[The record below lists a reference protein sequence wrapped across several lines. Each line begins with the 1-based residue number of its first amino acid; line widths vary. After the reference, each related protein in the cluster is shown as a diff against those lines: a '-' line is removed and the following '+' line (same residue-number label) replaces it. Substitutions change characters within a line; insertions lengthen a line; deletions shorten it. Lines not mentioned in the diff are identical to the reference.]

1 MLDILNVVQ
10 LNRLTFYVQDHLYIN
25 NLEVNDNY
33 RIPSCVPL
41 PRYVTNNYAME
52 ENLRLMSM
60 RRDTLRSYHPNRM
73 SNGPLPPPSS
83 MDDID

>member
-10 LNRLTFYVQDHLYIN
+10 LNRLTLYVQDHLGIN
-25 NLEVNDNY
+25 NLEDNDNY
-33 RIPSCVPL
+33 HLPSSVPL
-41 PRYVTNNYAME
+41 PRYVINNYVMQ

-60 RRDTLRSYHPNRM
+60 REDRLRSYYPNGM

-83 MDDID
+83 MNDLD